1 MSEPKQE
8 ERVERERLRALARIG
23 LAVGTAYTAPTI
35 VSIPR
40 AYASSSSPGGDD
52 DDFGDGD
59 SGDGGG
65 RGRGREWD

>member
-40 AYASSSSPGGDD
+40 AYASSSSPGDD

-65 RGRGREWD
+65 RGREWD